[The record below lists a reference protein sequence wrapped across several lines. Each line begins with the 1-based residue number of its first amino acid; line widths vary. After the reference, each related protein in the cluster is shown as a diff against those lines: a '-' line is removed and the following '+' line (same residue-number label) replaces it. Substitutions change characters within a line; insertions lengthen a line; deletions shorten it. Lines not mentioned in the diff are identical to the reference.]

1 MTWFLKLPFD
11 DNIYFHRSATFDK
24 YDADKYVCLSVGMP
38 VVNSSL
44 IKPSLLA

>member
-1 MTWFLKLPFD
+1 MSWFLQLPFGD
-11 DNIYFHRSATFDK
+11 YIYFHQSTTFDK

-38 VVNSSL
+38 VVNSSP